1 MWQVWQVGAAAPA
14 GKIPRCFKSART
26 PCFDDEYI
34 SHCGWSNPMWQ
45 VSQACGDLASSTEN
59 VWRVWQESQ
68 EAAPNSLPCCRSLAI
83 SSTGF
88 SPIL

>member
-1 MWQVWQVGAAAPA
+1 
-14 GKIPRCFKSART
+14 
-26 PCFDDEYI
+26 
-34 SHCGWSNPMWQ
+34 MWQ
-45 VSQACGDLASSTEN
+45 VSQACGDLASFTEN

-68 EAAPNSLPCCRSLAI
+68 EATPNSLPCCRSLAI